1 MTGLEQDCMT
11 NPEDQ
16 EHDQANTQ
24 DQSADDEVHQE
35 LLIEDAVPEAAGTE
49 SMQDREVDTLSFNEL
64 RDETTRAREEADKF
78 RDAALRA
85 EAEMQNVRRRAER
98 EVEHAVK
105 YGVEKIVQNLLPG
118 VDSLEKAVE
127 AAEQTEAGSDAT
139 QAIIEGMGLCQ
150 RLFLEVIAKQGVVTI
165 DPHGEPFDPNV
176 HQAISMVENPDVE
189 PNSVV
194 AVVQKG
200 YSLNGRLVRPA
211 MVMVAKGK
219 AKAIDEQ
226 A

>member
-1 MTGLEQDCMT
+1 MTGLERDCMT

-24 DQSADDEVHQE
+24 DESAHDEVHQE
-35 LLIEDAVPEAAGTE
+35 LLIEDAVPEAAGAE

-105 YGVEKIVQNLLPG
+105 YGVEKIVQNLLPV

-127 AAEQTEAGSDAT
+127 AAKQTEAGSDAT

>member
-1 MTGLEQDCMT
+1 MTGLERDCMT

-24 DQSADDEVHQE
+24 DESAHDEVHQE
-35 LLIEDAVPEAAGTE
+35 LLIEDAVPEAAGAE

-105 YGVEKIVQNLLPG
+105 YGVE
-118 VDSLEKAVE
+118 SLEKAVE
-127 AAEQTEAGSDAT
+127 AAKQTEAGSDAT

>member
-105 YGVEKIVQNLLPG
+105 YGVEKIVQNLLPV

-226 A
+226 V

>member
-1 MTGLEQDCMT
+1 MT

-24 DQSADDEVHQE
+24 DQSTDDEVHQE
-35 LLIEDAVPEAAGTE
+35 LLIEDDVPEAAGAE

-64 RDETTRAREEADKF
+64 RDETTRAREEAGKF

-105 YGVEKIVQNLLPG
+105 YGVEKIVQNLLPV

-200 YSLNGRLVRPA
+200 YSLNSRLVRPA

>member
-1 MTGLEQDCMT
+1 MT
-11 NPEDQ
+11 NLEEQKPDEAKT
-16 EHDQANTQ
+16 EE
-24 DQSADDEVHQE
+24 QSAFDETTQE
-35 LLIEDAVPEAAGTE
+35 LLIDDAVAAAEDAQ
-49 SMQDREVDTLSFNEL
+49 SMQDRAVDTLSLDEL
-64 RDETTRAREEADKF
+64 RAETSRAREEADKF

-85 EAEMQNVRRRAER
+85 EAEMQNVRRRSER

-105 YGVEKIVQNLLPG
+105 YGVEKMVQNLLPV

-127 AAEQTEAGSDAT
+127 AAEQTSIGNDAT

-150 RLFLEVIAKQGVVTI
+150 RLFLEVIVKAGVVTV
-165 DPHGEPFDPNV
+165 DPHGEPFDPNL

-200 YSLNGRLVRPA
+200 YTLNGRLVRPA

-219 AKAIDEQ
+219 AQSIDEK

>member
-1 MTGLEQDCMT
+1 MTGLEPNRMT
-11 NPEDQ
+11 NTEDQ
-16 EHDQANTQ
+16 KPDEANVEDQP
-24 DQSADDEVHQE
+24 SLDDITQE
-35 LLIEDAVPEAAGTE
+35 LLTDDVPEAEDAKST
-49 SMQDREVDTLSFNEL
+49 QDREIDTLSF
-64 RDETTRAREEADKF
+64 DEMRAETIRAREEADKF

-85 EAEMQNVRRRAER
+85 EAEMQNVRRRSER

-105 YGVEKIVQNLLPG
+105 YGVEKIVQNLLPV

-127 AAEQTEAGSDAT
+127 AAEQTGADNDAT
-139 QAIIEGMGLCQ
+139 QAIIEGVGLCQ
-150 RLFLEVIAKQGVVTI
+150 RLFLEVIVKAGVVTV
-165 DPHGEPFDPNV
+165 DPHGEPFDPNL

-219 AKAIDEQ
+219 AKSIDEK

>member
-64 RDETTRAREEADKF
+64 RDETTRARGEADKF

-105 YGVEKIVQNLLPG
+105 YGVEKIVQNLLPV

>member
-1 MTGLEQDCMT
+1 MT
-11 NPEDQ
+11 NLEEQKPDEAKT
-16 EHDQANTQ
+16 EE
-24 DQSADDEVHQE
+24 QSAFDETTQE
-35 LLIEDAVPEAAGTE
+35 LLIDDAVAAAVDAQ
-49 SMQDREVDTLSFNEL
+49 SMQDREVDTLSLDEL
-64 RDETTRAREEADKF
+64 RAETSRAREEADKF

-85 EAEMQNVRRRAER
+85 EAEMQNVRRRSER

-105 YGVEKIVQNLLPG
+105 YGVEKMVQNLLPV

-127 AAEQTEAGSDAT
+127 AAEQTSIGNDAT

-150 RLFLEVIAKQGVVTI
+150 RLFLEVIVKAGVVTV
-165 DPHGEPFDPNV
+165 DPHGEPFDPNL

-200 YSLNGRLVRPA
+200 YTLNGRLVRPA

-219 AKAIDEQ
+219 AQSIDEK

>member
-1 MTGLEQDCMT
+1 M
-11 NPEDQ
+11 
-16 EHDQANTQ
+16 
-24 DQSADDEVHQE
+24 
-35 LLIEDAVPEAAGTE
+35 
-49 SMQDREVDTLSFNEL
+49 DTLSF
-64 RDETTRAREEADKF
+64 DEMRAETIRAREEADKF

-85 EAEMQNVRRRAER
+85 EAEMQNVRRRSER

-105 YGVEKIVQNLLPG
+105 YGVEKIVQNLLPV

-127 AAEQTEAGSDAT
+127 AAEQTGADNDAT
-139 QAIIEGMGLCQ
+139 QAIIEGVGLCQ
-150 RLFLEVIAKQGVVTI
+150 RLFLEVIVKAGVVTV
-165 DPHGEPFDPNV
+165 DPHGEPFDPNL

-219 AKAIDEQ
+219 AKSIDEK

>member
-1 MTGLEQDCMT
+1 MT
-11 NPEDQ
+11 NTEDQ
-16 EHDQANTQ
+16 KPDEANVEDQP
-24 DQSADDEVHQE
+24 SLDDITQE
-35 LLIEDAVPEAAGTE
+35 LLTDDAPEAEDAKST
-49 SMQDREVDTLSFNEL
+49 QDREIDTLSF
-64 RDETTRAREEADKF
+64 DEMRAETIRAREEADKF

-85 EAEMQNVRRRAER
+85 EAEMQNVRRRSER

-105 YGVEKIVQNLLPG
+105 YGVEKIVQNLLPV

-127 AAEQTEAGSDAT
+127 AAEQTGADNDAT
-139 QAIIEGMGLCQ
+139 QAIIEGVGLCQ
-150 RLFLEVIAKQGVVTI
+150 RLFLEVIVKAGVVTV
-165 DPHGEPFDPNV
+165 DPHGEPFDPNL

-219 AKAIDEQ
+219 AKSIDEK

>member
-1 MTGLEQDCMT
+1 MT
-11 NPEDQ
+11 NPE
-16 EHDQANTQ
+16 EHKDDQASHQ
-24 DQSADDEVHQE
+24 ESHQEPHQE
-35 LLIEDAVPEAAGTE
+35 LLIDDVIPADAEAGNASTQGRDVE
-49 SMQDREVDTLSFNEL
+49 SLSVDEL
-64 RDETTRAREEADKF
+64 RAEMTRAREEAEKY

-85 EAEMQNVRRRAER
+85 EAEMQNVRRRADR

-105 YGVEKIVQNLLPG
+105 YGVEKIVQNLLPV
-118 VDSLEKAVE
+118 VDSLEKAIE
-127 AAEQTEAGSDAT
+127 AAEQTGADSEAT

-150 RLFLEVIAKQGVVTI
+150 RLFLDVISKAGVVTV
-165 DPHGEPFDPNV
+165 DPHGEPFDPNL
-176 HQAISMVENPDVE
+176 HQAISMVESPDVE

-219 AKAIDEQ
+219 AKSIDEK

>member
-1 MTGLEQDCMT
+1 MT
-11 NPEDQ
+11 NLEEQKPDEAKT
-16 EHDQANTQ
+16 EE
-24 DQSADDEVHQE
+24 QSAFDETTQE
-35 LLIEDAVPEAAGTE
+35 LLIDDAVAAAEDAQ
-49 SMQDREVDTLSFNEL
+49 SMQDREVDTLSLDEL
-64 RDETTRAREEADKF
+64 RAETSRAREEADKF

-85 EAEMQNVRRRAER
+85 EAEMQNVRRRSER

-105 YGVEKIVQNLLPG
+105 YGVEKMVQNLLPV

-127 AAEQTEAGSDAT
+127 AAEQTSIGNDAT

-150 RLFLEVIAKQGVVTI
+150 RLFLEVIVKAGVVTV
-165 DPHGEPFDPNV
+165 DPHGEPFDPNL

-200 YSLNGRLVRPA
+200 YTLNGRLVRPA

-219 AKAIDEQ
+219 AQSIDEK

>member
-1 MTGLEQDCMT
+1 MT

-105 YGVEKIVQNLLPG
+105 YGVEKIVQNLLPV

>member
-1 MTGLEQDCMT
+1 MT
-11 NPEDQ
+11 NPEEQ
-16 EHDQANTQ
+16 KPDQANTQ
-24 DQSADDEVHQE
+24 DQPAVDETTQE
-35 LLIEDAVPEAAGTE
+35 LLIEDAVPEAADAQ
-49 SMQDREVDTLSFNEL
+49 SMQDREVDTLSFDEL
-64 RDETTRAREEADKF
+64 RAEATRAREEAGKF

-85 EAEMQNVRRRAER
+85 EAEMQNVRRRSER
-98 EVEHAVK
+98 EVEHAIK
-105 YGVEKIVQNLLPG
+105 FGVEKIVQNLLPV

-127 AAEQTEAGSDAT
+127 AAEQTGTDNDAT

-150 RLFLEVIAKQGVVTI
+150 RLFLEVIVKAGVVTV
-165 DPHGEPFDPNV
+165 DPHGEPFDPNL
-176 HQAISMVENPDVE
+176 HQAIAMVENPDVE

-194 AVVQKG
+194 TVVQKG

-219 AKAIDEQ
+219 AKPVDEE

>member
-1 MTGLEQDCMT
+1 MT
-11 NPEDQ
+11 NPEEQKPD
-16 EHDQANTQ
+16 EAHME
-24 DQSADDEVHQE
+24 DQSSVDDITQE
-35 LLIEDAVPEAAGTE
+35 LLIDEAADE
-49 SMQDREVDTLSFNEL
+49 QPMQDREVDTLSFDEL
-64 RDETTRAREEADKF
+64 RAETTRAREEADKF

-85 EAEMQNVRRRAER
+85 EAEMQNVRRRSER

-105 YGVEKIVQNLLPG
+105 YGVEKIVQNLLPV

-127 AAEQTEAGSDAT
+127 AAEQTGTDNDAT
-139 QAIIEGMGLCQ
+139 KAIIEGVGLCQ
-150 RLFLEVIAKQGVVTI
+150 RLFLEVIVKAGVVTV
-165 DPHGEPFDPNV
+165 DPHGEPFDPNL

-219 AKAIDEQ
+219 AKPTE
-226 A
+226 

>member
-1 MTGLEQDCMT
+1 MT

-24 DQSADDEVHQE
+24 DESAHDEVHQE
-35 LLIEDAVPEAAGTE
+35 LLIEDAVPEAAGAE

-105 YGVEKIVQNLLPG
+105 YGVEKIVQNLLPV

-127 AAEQTEAGSDAT
+127 AAKQTEAGSDAT

>member
-1 MTGLEQDCMT
+1 MT
-11 NPEDQ
+11 NTEDQ
-16 EHDQANTQ
+16 KPDEANVEDQP
-24 DQSADDEVHQE
+24 SLDDITQE
-35 LLIEDAVPEAAGTE
+35 LLTDDVPEAEDAKST
-49 SMQDREVDTLSFNEL
+49 QDREIDTLSF
-64 RDETTRAREEADKF
+64 DEMRAETIRAREEADKF

-85 EAEMQNVRRRAER
+85 EAEMQNVRRRSER

-105 YGVEKIVQNLLPG
+105 YGVEKIVQNLLPV

-127 AAEQTEAGSDAT
+127 AAEQTGADNDAT
-139 QAIIEGMGLCQ
+139 QAIIEGVGLCQ
-150 RLFLEVIAKQGVVTI
+150 RLFLEVIVKAGVVTV
-165 DPHGEPFDPNV
+165 DPHGEPFDPNL

-219 AKAIDEQ
+219 AKSIDEK

>member
-1 MTGLEQDCMT
+1 MT

-24 DQSADDEVHQE
+24 DQPADDEVHQE
-35 LLIEDAVPEAAGTE
+35 LLIEDAVPEAAGAE

-105 YGVEKIVQNLLPG
+105 YGVEKIVQNLLPV

>member
-1 MTGLEQDCMT
+1 MT

-24 DQSADDEVHQE
+24 DQSAHDEVHQE
-35 LLIEDAVPEAAGTE
+35 LLIEDAVPEAAGAE
-49 SMQDREVDTLSFNEL
+49 SAGAESVQDREVDTLSFNEL
-64 RDETTRAREEADKF
+64 RDETTRAREEANKF
-78 RDAALRA
+78 RDAAMRA

-105 YGVEKIVQNLLPG
+105 YGVEKIVQNLLPV

-139 QAIIEGMGLCQ
+139 QAIVEGMGLCQ

>member
-1 MTGLEQDCMT
+1 MTGLEPNCMT
-11 NPEDQ
+11 NLEEQKPDEAKT
-16 EHDQANTQ
+16 EE
-24 DQSADDEVHQE
+24 QSAFDETTQE
-35 LLIEDAVPEAAGTE
+35 LLIDDAVAAAVDAQ
-49 SMQDREVDTLSFNEL
+49 SMQDREVDTLSLDEL
-64 RDETTRAREEADKF
+64 RAETSRAREEADKF

-85 EAEMQNVRRRAER
+85 EAEMQNVRRRSER

-105 YGVEKIVQNLLPG
+105 YGVEKMVQNLLPV

-127 AAEQTEAGSDAT
+127 AAEQTSIGNDAT

-150 RLFLEVIAKQGVVTI
+150 RLFLEVIVKAGVVTV
-165 DPHGEPFDPNV
+165 DPHGEPFDPNL

-200 YSLNGRLVRPA
+200 YTLNGRLVRPA

-219 AKAIDEQ
+219 AQSIDEK